1 MQNDYLNNKKRFN
14 QNLSKSLSKEVKNF
28 TKINY
33 VDINKL
39 LNRVKTNEQKFK
51 KNNLIKLG
59 LVITVI
65 SLTGIFVTLT

>member
-51 KNNLIKLG
+51 QNNLIKLG